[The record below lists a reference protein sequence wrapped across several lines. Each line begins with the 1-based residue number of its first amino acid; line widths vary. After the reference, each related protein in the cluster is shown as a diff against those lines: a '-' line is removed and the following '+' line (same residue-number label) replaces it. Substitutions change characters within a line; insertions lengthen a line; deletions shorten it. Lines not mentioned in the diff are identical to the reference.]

1 MVKNL
6 CIIQGRINSQRLPGK
21 IMLKLDKKNS
31 IIQFLIKRL
40 NTSKK
45 IDKIIFATSKKKE
58 NKIIE
63 NHLKNLNCSI
73 FFGEDKNVLL
83 RFYDAARKFKP
94 KNIIR
99 ITSDCPFVDPKIIDE
114 MCYKHIKNYDY
125 SFNNSSFLMEWIL
138 RYLNILKK
146 AKKSAKLYM
155 KKSML
160 LRIKN

>member
-21 IMLKLDKKNS
+21 IMLKLDKKL

-73 FFGEDKNVLL
+73 FLVKIKTC
-83 RFYDAARKFKP
+83 FYDFMMP
-94 KNIIR
+94 LVSLNQ
-99 ITSDCPFVDPKIIDE
+99 KI
-114 MCYKHIKNYDY
+114 
-125 SFNNSSFLMEWIL
+125 
-138 RYLNILKK
+138 
-146 AKKSAKLYM
+146 
-155 KKSML
+155 
-160 LRIKN
+160 